1 MKQQISTR
9 LIALALVSVT
19 MAAPA
24 FAQDATDATR
34 LDAIAR
40 EAAQQFAEAR
50 LAGADQTRPTAP
62 APAPGT
68 EVPITLDEAVARSLE
83 RNLDIAVERLN
94 PRTFDFSIA
103 ALNANYRPTFNSTV
117 ASRSATTFTST
128 QTAGGDILITDTF
141 TGNTGLSQNIPW
153 GGGSLAVGFN
163 NNRIENSNLFATRNP
178 TLNTTL
184 NAAYIQPLLRGF
196 RTDGT
201 RSQLVVT
208 RLNQQISE
216 ITLRGTIV
224 STLASVRNAYWD
236 LVYAI
241 QAVEVAQRSLDL
253 ATKLVEDNRSRV
265 EVGTMAPIDIV
276 QAQAE
281 EATRRQTLV
290 QARANHRTAELV
302 LKRLIVS
309 GTEDPLWTASVNPV
323 DRPSFTPA
331 ALDVEGA
338 VRRALGGRTDL
349 EQSRRTLQA
358 NNATLKNLVDQQLPA
373 LDLTA
378 SYGLAGIGG
387 TQFFRSAGLGGA
399 IIGQTNTTYT
409 GALSTLFDRAAPT
422 WNLSL
427 AFSYP
432 IGTSAANANAARARL
447 QQQQTMAQTKQ
458 LELQIATEVTNT
470 ALQVQATQERYQA
483 ASVARELAEKRLE
496 AEQSKFEVGMST
508 NFFVVQAQ
516 RDLADA
522 HNGELRALL
531 DFRKAQVDFER
542 VQEAPASRSGTG
554 VTTITGGTGGTTRTG
569 ATTGGTFGQGQSGQG
584 QGGQGQGG
592 PGGGGGS

>member
-1 MKQQISTR
+1 MTHVFSRFAR
-9 LIALALVSVT
+9 LAVASLIGASPAL
-19 MAAPA
+19 
-24 FAQDATDATR
+24 AQDASDATR

-40 EAAQQFAEAR
+40 EAARQFAEAR
-50 LAGADQTRPTAP
+50 LAGSDQTRPTAP
-62 APAPGT
+62 PAPPGT
-68 EVPITLDEAVARSLE
+68 LVPLTLDEAVARSLE

-94 PRTFDFSIA
+94 PRTFDFSIS
-103 ALNANYRPTFNSTV
+103 ALNATYRPTVNSTFGT
-117 ASRSATTFTST
+117 RSATSFTTS
-128 QTAGGDILITDTF
+128 QTAGGDILVTDTF

-153 GGGSLAVGFN
+153 GGGSMAVNFN
-163 NNRIENSNLFATRNP
+163 NNRIENSNAFATRNP
-178 TLNTTL
+178 TLNSNLTAL
-184 NAAYIQPLLRGF
+184 FIQPLLRGF
-196 RTDGT
+196 RTDST

-241 QAVEVAQRSLDL
+241 QAVDVAQRSLDL

-265 EVGTMAPIDIV
+265 EVGTMAPIDVV

-309 GTEDPLWTASVNPV
+309 GTEDPLWTASVDPI

-331 ALDVEGA
+331 SLDVEAA

-358 NNATLKNLVDQQLPA
+358 NDATLKNLVDLTLPA

-387 TQFFRSAGLGGA
+387 TQFLRSGGLGGP
-399 IIGQTNTTYT
+399 IIGQTDTSYRGTLN
-409 GALSTLFDRAAPT
+409 TLFDRAAPT
-422 WNLSL
+422 WNVAL

-447 QQQQTMAQTKQ
+447 QQQQTLAQSKQ
-458 LELQIATEVTNT
+458 LELQIATEVTNA

-483 ASVARELAEKRLE
+483 ASVARELADKRLE
-496 AEQSKFEVGMST
+496 AEQSKFDVGMST

-522 HNGELRALL
+522 QNAELRALL

-542 VQEAPASRSGTG
+542 VQEAPAARTGSGI
-554 VTTITGGTGGTTRTG
+554 TTITGGTGGTTRTG
-569 ATTGGTFGQGQSGQG
+569 ATGTGGTGTTGQG
-584 QGGQGQGG
+584 QGGQGG
-592 PGGGGGS
+592 PGGGS

>member
-1 MKQQISTR
+1 MKSHVFSRLSGLAAASLVAVASVAAQETSDSTR
-9 LIALALVSVT
+9 IDS
-19 MAAPA
+19 
-24 FAQDATDATR
+24 
-34 LDAIAR
+34 IAR
-40 EAAQQFAEAR
+40 EAARQFDEAR
-50 LAGADQTRPTAP
+50 LAGLEQTRPATP
-62 APAPGT
+62 PPAPGA
-68 EVPITLDEAVARSLE
+68 EVLLTLDEAVARSLE

-103 ALNANYRPTFNSTV
+103 ALQATYRPTVNSTL
-117 ASRSATTFTST
+117 ASRSATTFTSS
-128 QTAGGDILITDTF
+128 QTAGGDILVTDTF
-141 TGNTGLSQNIPW
+141 TGNTGVTQNVPW
-153 GGGSLAVGFN
+153 GGGSLTVNFN
-163 NNRIENSNLFATRNP
+163 NNRIENSNAFATRNP
-178 TLNTTL
+178 TLNSNL
-184 NAAYIQPLLRGF
+184 AAFYVQPLLRGF
-196 RTDGT
+196 RTDNT

-208 RLNQQISE
+208 KLNQEISE
-216 ITLRGTIV
+216 ISLRGTIA
-224 STLASVRNAYWD
+224 STLANVRNAYWD

-241 QAVEVAQRSLDL
+241 QAVDVAQRSLDL

-265 EVGTMAPIDIV
+265 EVGTMAPIDVI

-281 EATRRQTLV
+281 EATRRQTLA
-290 QARANHRTAELV
+290 QARASHRTAELA

-309 GTEDPLWTASVNPV
+309 GTDDPVWTASLNPV
-323 DRPSFTPA
+323 DRPSFAPA
-331 ALDVEGA
+331 MLDVETA

-349 EQSRRTLQA
+349 EGSRRTLQA

-387 TQFFRSAGLGGA
+387 TQFFRAGGLGGN
-399 IIGQTNTTYT
+399 IIGQTQTSYG
-409 GALSTLFDRAAPT
+409 GALNTLFDRAAPT
-422 WNLSL
+422 WNLAL

-447 QQQQTMAQTKQ
+447 QQQQTLAQTKQ
-458 LELQIATEVTNT
+458 LELQIATEVTNA

-483 ASVARELAEKRLE
+483 ASVASELAGKRLE

-522 HNGELRALL
+522 QNAELRALL

-542 VQEAPASRSGTG
+542 VQEAPAGRSNSG
-554 VTTITGGTGGTTRTG
+554 VTTITGGGGTTRTG
-569 ATTGGTFGQGQSGQG
+569 ATGGNTGGFG

-592 PGGGGGS
+592 QGGPGGGGN

>member
-1 MKQQISTR
+1 MKLSSTV
-9 LIALALVSVT
+9 IPAALAAILA
-19 MAAPA
+19 AAPA
-24 FAQDATDATR
+24 GAQDTDTAR

-40 EAAQQFAEAR
+40 DAARRFAEER
-50 LAGADQTRPTAP
+50 HTGEQTRPSVP

-68 EVPITLDEAVARSLE
+68 EVALTLDEAVARSLE

-94 PRTFDFSIA
+94 PRTFDFSIS
-103 ALNANYRPTFNSTV
+103 ALRATYLPNLTSTF
-117 ASRSATTFTST
+117 ASRSATSFTTS
-128 QTAGGDILITDTF
+128 QTAGADILVTDTF
-141 TGNTGLSQNIPW
+141 SGNTGVTQNVPW
-153 GGGSLAVGFN
+153 GGGSFSVTFN
-163 NNRIENSNLFATRNP
+163 NNRIENSNAFATRNP
-178 TLNTTL
+178 TLNTNL
-184 NAAYIQPLLRGF
+184 SALYVQPLLRGF
-196 RTDGT
+196 RTDST

-224 STLASVRNAYWD
+224 STLANVRNAYWD

-253 ATKLVEDNRSRV
+253 ASKLVEDNRSRV
-265 EVGTMAPIDIV
+265 EVGTMAPIDVV

-290 QARANHRTAELV
+290 QARATHRTAELS

-309 GTEDPLWTASVNPV
+309 GTDDPVWTASLNPV
-323 DRPSFTPA
+323 DRPSFAPA
-331 ALDVEGA
+331 VLDVEGA
-338 VRRALGGRTDL
+338 VRHALSGRTDL

-358 NNATLKNLVDQQLPA
+358 NDATLRNLVDLQLPA

-399 IIGQTNTTYT
+399 IIGQSNTSYT
-409 GALSTLFDRAAPT
+409 GALGTLFDRAAPT

-432 IGTSAANANAARARL
+432 LGTSAANANAARARL

-458 LELQIATEVTNT
+458 LELQIATEVTNA

-483 ASVARELAEKRLE
+483 ATVARELAEKQLE

-522 HNGELRALL
+522 QNTELRTLL
-531 DFRKAQVDFER
+531 DFRKAQVDYER
-542 VQEAPASRSGTG
+542 VQEAPTSRTSGNVTTLTGGGLNTPRTGTTTGTG
-554 VTTITGGTGGTTRTG
+554 TVL
-569 ATTGGTFGQGQSGQG
+569 GQGTQGGGQG
-584 QGGQGQGG
+584 GQGG
-592 PGGGGGS
+592 PGGGGI

>member
-1 MKQQISTR
+1 MRDIVFSKVAP
-9 LIALALVSVT
+9 LALACVVGASP
-19 MAAPA
+19 APA
-24 FAQDATDATR
+24 QQADEGAR
-34 LDAIAR
+34 LDSIAR
-40 EAAQQFAEAR
+40 EAARQFSEAR
-50 LAGADQTRPTAP
+50 LAAAEQTRPTTP
-62 APAPGT
+62 PPAPGA
-68 EVPITLDEAVARSLE
+68 ELPLTLDDAVARSLE

-94 PRTFDFSIA
+94 PRTFDFSIS

-117 ASRSATTFTST
+117 ASRSATTFTTS
-128 QTAGGDILITDTF
+128 QTAGGDILTTDTF

-153 GGGSLAVGFN
+153 GGGSVSVSFN

-178 TLNTTL
+178 TLNSNL
-184 NAAYIQPLLRGF
+184 AALIVQPLLRGF

-208 RLNQQISE
+208 KLNQQISE

-224 STLASVRNAYWD
+224 STLADVRNAYWD

-253 ATKLVEDNRSRV
+253 ASKLVEDNRSRV
-265 EVGTMAPIDIV
+265 EVGTMAPIDVI

-281 EATRRQTLV
+281 EATRRQTLA
-290 QARANHRTAELV
+290 QARATHRTAELA

-331 ALDVEGA
+331 SLDVEGA
-338 VRRALGGRTDL
+338 VRRALDTRTDL
-349 EQSRRTLQA
+349 QQSRRTLLA
-358 NNATLKNLVDQQLPA
+358 NDATLKNLVDLQLPA

-387 TQFFRSAGLGGA
+387 TQFIRSGSNIGST
-399 IIGQTNTTYT
+399 IIGQTNTSYG
-409 GALSTLFDRAAPT
+409 GALNTLFDSTAPT

-447 QQQQTMAQTKQ
+447 QQQQTLAQTKQ
-458 LELQIATEVTNT
+458 LELQIATDVTNA
-470 ALQVQATQERYQA
+470 ALQVQANQERFQA

-516 RDLADA
+516 RDLSDA
-522 HNGELRALL
+522 QNVELRALL
-531 DFRKAQVDFER
+531 DFRKAQVDFDR
-542 VQEAPASRSGTG
+542 VQEAPASRSSTG
-554 VTTITGGTGGTTRTG
+554 VTTINGGTGTTRTG
-569 ATTGGTFGQGQSGQG
+569 GTNTSTTTGATGQSGQG
-584 QGGQGQGG
+584 QGG
-592 PGGGGGS
+592 PGGTL

>member
-1 MKQQISTR
+1 MRKIVFSTVMP
-9 LIALALVSVT
+9 LALACVVGASPALAQQADE
-19 MAAPA
+19 AA
-24 FAQDATDATR
+24 R
-34 LDAIAR
+34 LDSIAR
-40 EAAQQFAEAR
+40 EAARQFSEAR
-50 LAGADQTRPTAP
+50 LAAAEQTRPTAP
-62 APAPGT
+62 APPAGT
-68 EVPITLDEAVARSLE
+68 EMPLTLDEAVARSLE

-94 PRTFDFSIA
+94 PRTFDFSIS
-103 ALNANYRPTFNSTV
+103 ALNATYRPTFNSTV
-117 ASRSATTFTST
+117 GSRSATTFTTS
-128 QTAGGDILITDTF
+128 QTAGGDMLTTDTF

-153 GGGSLAVGFN
+153 GGGSVSVAFN

-178 TLNTTL
+178 TLNSNLTAL
-184 NAAYIQPLLRGF
+184 FVQPLLRGF
-196 RTDGT
+196 RTDST

-224 STLASVRNAYWD
+224 STLANVRNAYWD

-265 EVGTMAPIDIV
+265 EVGTMAPIDVI

-281 EATRRQTLV
+281 EATRRQTLA
-290 QARANHRTAELV
+290 QARATHRTAELA
-302 LKRLIVS
+302 LKRLLVS
-309 GTEDPLWTASVNPV
+309 GTEDPLWTSSVNPV

-331 ALDVEGA
+331 SLDVEGA
-338 VRRALGGRTDL
+338 VRRALDGRTDL
-349 EQSRRTLQA
+349 QQSRRTLQA
-358 NNATLKNLVDQQLPA
+358 NDATLRNLVDLQLPA

-387 TQFFRSAGLGGA
+387 THFIRASQNLGGA
-399 IIGQTNTTYT
+399 IIGQTNTSYG
-409 GALSTLFDRAAPT
+409 GALNTLFDRAAPT
-422 WNLSL
+422 WNFAL

-447 QQQQTMAQTKQ
+447 QQQQTLAQTKQ
-458 LELQIATEVTNT
+458 LELQIATEVTNA
-470 ALQVQATQERYQA
+470 ALQVQANQERFQA

-516 RDLADA
+516 RDLSDA
-522 HNGELRALL
+522 QNAELRALL
-531 DFRKAQVDFER
+531 DFRKAQVDFDR
-542 VQEAPASRSGTG
+542 VQEAPASRNSSG
-554 VTTITGGTGGTTRTG
+554 VTTVTG
-569 ATTGGTFGQGQSGQG
+569 ATGTRSTGTTTGTTGQGQTGQG
-584 QGGQGQGG
+584 GQGG
-592 PGGGGGS
+592 PGGGL